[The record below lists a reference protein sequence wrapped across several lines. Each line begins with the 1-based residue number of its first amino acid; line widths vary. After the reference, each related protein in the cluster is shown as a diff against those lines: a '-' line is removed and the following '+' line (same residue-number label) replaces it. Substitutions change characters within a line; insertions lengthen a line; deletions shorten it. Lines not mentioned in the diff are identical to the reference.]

1 MVVVAVMA
9 MAKEE
14 RGRVREGWGE
24 EREARGEWDGG
35 HYAQTGGNAM
45 EHGERECGD
54 KGRREIE

>member
-1 MVVVAVMA
+1 